1 MPLTNPLYCAILK
14 QKTIIREKKKKKVL
28 LCAVVLFFALAGAA
42 FADRAAI
49 DGAIS
54 AYEAIVAEAEN
65 VSNLPLAGT
74 SEVAVLEQKA
84 AAAAD
89 KIKALEG
96 ERELTIQD
104 ARRSADLNDR
114 FNKAMVIVVSQRLLR
129 Y

>member
-1 MPLTNPLYCAILK
+1 M
-14 QKTIIREKKKKKVL
+14 KKVL
-28 LCAVVLFFALAGAA
+28 FCAAVLFFALAGAA

-49 DGAIS
+49 DGAVS
-54 AYEAIVAEAEN
+54 AYEAIVVEAEN
-65 VSNLPLAGT
+65 VSKLPLAGT

-104 ARRSADLNDR
+104 ARRSAELNDR
-114 FNKAMVIVVSQRLLR
+114 FNKAMVTMVSQKLLR

>member
-1 MPLTNPLYCAILK
+1 M
-14 QKTIIREKKKKKVL
+14 KKVL
-28 LCAVVLFFALAGAA
+28 LCAVVLFLALTGAA

-65 VSNLPLAGT
+65 VAGMPLAGT

-89 KIKALEG
+89 RIKQLEG

-104 ARRSADLNDR
+104 AKRSAELNDR
-114 FNKAMVIVVSQRLLR
+114 FNKAMVIIVSQKLLR